1 MNNRRVWIALGAVLL
16 ANYFVLFAQNIVAF
30 WQWRHCTPLAWFFPE
45 VRYFLQGFILL
56 LPLIPLVLLKFRH
69 GKKVLVVLVVALVVH
84 AVCFL
89 VKAHVPGTRRQQYVS
104 ACNWAAD
111 AIRADYNGPRSDS
124 EPFFSWLEYHPL
136 NRPCI
141 DAHVTRVSYL
151 VGGRGASLTG
161 CGLKDIPDYIVDEPH
176 KINRDWWCVADYEK
190 LAERRFGRR
199 EFIIYKR
206 IK

>member
-1 MNNRRVWIALGAVLL
+1 MSNRRVWIVLSVILL
-16 ANYFVLFAQNIVAF
+16 ANYFVLFAQTVVAV
-30 WQWRHCTPLAWFFPE
+30 WQWRHCAPWYWLLPE
-45 VRYFLQGFILL
+45 ARYFLQGFILL

-69 GKKVLVVLVVALVVH
+69 GKKVLVVLVVALVAH
-84 AVCFL
+84 AICFL

-104 ACNWAAD
+104 ACNWAAEV
-111 AIRADYNGPRSDS
+111 IRADYRGPKADS

-141 DAHVTRVSYL
+141 EAHVTRVSYL
-151 VGGRGASLTG
+151 LGGRGASLAG

-176 KINRDWWCVADYEK
+176 KVNRDWWYVADYEK
-190 LAERRFGRR
+190 LAERRFGKR